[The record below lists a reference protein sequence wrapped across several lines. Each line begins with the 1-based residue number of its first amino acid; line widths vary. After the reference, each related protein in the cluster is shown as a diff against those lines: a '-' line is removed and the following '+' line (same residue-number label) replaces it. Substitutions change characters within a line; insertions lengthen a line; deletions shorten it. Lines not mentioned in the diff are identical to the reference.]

1 MQSVRFMPRSRHH
14 LCEEPQG
21 SRARSH
27 FTQRRLRGG
36 DVGIPVRSTSVSLKV
51 DGGGLNEQTSTYT
64 SSAMSEQQDGGQDY
78 SPFVP

>member
-36 DVGIPVRSTSVSLKV
+36 DVGVPVRSMLSLKV